1 MRDSEF
7 GARGRQ
13 FSQVWSVKTV
23 LPMPFLG
30 KWLALFGALL
40 LLTASPAVQASSVG
54 PFEFRSERSLDF
66 QKPPYKTGIK
76 VKCEAAFVGNFS
88 SVAQVRSAVRDAG
101 PEVEQ
106 KLIDQVMKR
115 MPLAKRDEIAARFNL
130 SCAVCRGA
138 SFLMVPQL
146 DVQGIRLDITP
157 VLTPWIPAIQNSHIY
172 LTHQNYF
179 GAGQHLII
187 DPTIRQF
194 FASSMSR
201 EDLHKKIPQV
211 FVGSAAELEAL
222 FLRHFLPSEQGFN
235 MKAPELVPYYL
246 HPDPI
251 DYLLDPSA

>member
-1 MRDSEF
+1 MWDSEKSV
-7 GARGRQ
+7 RERQ
-13 FSQVWSVKTV
+13 FSQVWSGMTV
-23 LPMPFLG
+23 FSMPFLG
-30 KWLALFGALL
+30 KFLAIFGALVVL
-40 LLTASPAVQASSVG
+40 AASPAAPASSVG
-54 PFEFRSERSLDF
+54 PFEFRSQRSVDF

-76 VKCEAAFVGNFS
+76 VKCEAAFAGNFS
-88 SVAQVRSAVRDAG
+88 SVSEVRLAVREAG
-101 PEVEQ
+101 PLVEQ
-106 KLIDQVMKR
+106 KLIDQVLMR
-115 MPLAKRDEIAARFNL
+115 MPLATRQELEAHFNL

-157 VLTPWIPAIQNSHIY
+157 VLTPWIPAIQSSHIY

-179 GAGQHLII
+179 GLGQHLII

-194 FASSMSR
+194 FSSTMSR

-211 FVGSAAELEAL
+211 FVGTAAELEAL
-222 FLRHFLPSEQGFN
+222 FLRHFLPSEQGLN

>member
-1 MRDSEF
+1 MWDSKKSVRESE
-7 GARGRQ
+7 
-13 FSQVWSVKTV
+13 FSQVWSGMTV
-23 LPMPFLG
+23 LSMPFLG
-30 KWLALFGALL
+30 KFLALFGVLL
-40 LLTASPAVQASSVG
+40 GLAASPAALASSVG
-54 PFEFRSERSLDF
+54 PFEFRSERSVDF

-88 SVAQVRSAVRDAG
+88 SVSEVRAAVREAG
-101 PEVEQ
+101 PLVEQ
-106 KLIDQVMKR
+106 KLIDLVMKR
-115 MPLAKRDEIAARFNL
+115 MPLAKRQELEARYNL

-146 DVQGIRLDITP
+146 DVQGIRLNITP
-157 VLTPWIPAIQNSHIY
+157 VLTPWIPAIQSSHIY

-179 GAGQHLII
+179 GPGQHLII

-194 FASSMSR
+194 FSSTMSK

-211 FVGSAAELEAL
+211 FVGTAAELEAL